1 MGFKICLAIT
11 TPLHIEVGYVVGQ
24 LTRVNTA
31 LSDAV
36 DMGLL
41 GVSIESVES
50 VCDAGIEVILT
61 PLAAVR
67 NGGGGCNRLR
77 TIAAEEHFVGELNH
91 RRGTPIRF

>member
-1 MGFKICLAIT
+1 MRFEICLAIT

-24 LTRVNTA
+24 LTRVNAA

-50 VCDAGIEVILT
+50 VCDAGVEVILT
-61 PLAAVR
+61 PLATVKR
-67 NGGGGCNRLR
+67 NGGGGSNRLR
-77 TIAAEEHFVGELNH
+77 TIAAEEHFC
-91 RRGTPIRF
+91 R